1 MAKITNMRRRR
12 WHMPLEN
19 RLFEPVFREL
29 AQASPEER
37 GRKLDQSG
45 PAMRQ
50 LAQRVLAQRGV
61 I

>member
-29 AQASPEER
+29 AQASPEDR
-37 GRKLDQSG
+37 GRKLSEMQ
-45 PAMRQ
+45 PTN
-50 LAQRVLAQRGV
+50 QRLVVTALAQRGV

>member
-29 AQASPEER
+29 AHASPEER
-37 GRKLDQSG
+37 GRKLSQMKPG
-45 PAMRQ
+45 N
-50 LAQRVLAQRGV
+50 QRLVVTCLAQRGV